1 MASLKEMRNRIGS
14 VKATQKITKA
24 MQMVAAAKLRRA
36 QDAAQSARP
45 YAERMASVI
54 ANLAQGVSGESAPR
68 LLAGTGADQ
77 RHVLV
82 VATSD
87 RGLAGGFNTS
97 IVRAARERISSL
109 RAAGKDV
116 KLIIVGK
123 KARDQLRRLHS
134 DKIIDFYEAGGAPS
148 MDVAQAVA
156 DRVTALF
163 EAGEVDGPRL
173 ITTGPILNS
182 EGANAQI
189 NHQLVETAEAARKAV
204 AGEVDVVSM
213 VYSRFQSVVS
223 QVPSVKQ
230 LIPAEVAA
238 DAPQVDLKG
247 AVYEYEPSE
256 EAILETLLPRNLT
269 IQLFSAMLENQAGFY
284 AAQMT
289 AMDNATRNAGDMIAS
304 LTLQYN
310 RTRQAQITKE
320 LIEIISGAEAI

>member
-116 KLIIVGK
+116 KLIVVGK
-123 KARDQLRRLHS
+123 KARDQLRRLHA
-134 DKIIDFYEAGGAPS
+134 DKIIEFYEAGGSPFTY
-148 MDVAQAVA
+148 VAQTVA

-163 EAGEVDGPRL
+163 E
-173 ITTGPILNS
+173 
-182 EGANAQI
+182 
-189 NHQLVETAEAARKAV
+189 

-223 QVPSVKQ
+223 QVASVKQ

-238 DAPQVDLKG
+238 DAPPIDLKG